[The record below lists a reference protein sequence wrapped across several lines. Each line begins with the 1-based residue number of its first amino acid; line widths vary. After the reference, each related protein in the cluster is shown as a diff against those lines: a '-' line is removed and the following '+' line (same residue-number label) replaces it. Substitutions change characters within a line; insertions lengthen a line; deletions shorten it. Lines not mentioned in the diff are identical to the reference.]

1 MKKAS
6 NWKCP
11 GKDGI
16 ANFWIKN
23 LPSLHQ
29 DLTNAYNDC
38 ICNPETCPDW
48 LTIGITYLLP
58 KTEDTKNP
66 KNYRPITCLLTTYKI
81 LTSIITERVYNHL
94 DENDLLPKEQKGCR
108 RGSYGCKD
116 QLLINKAIIEDA
128 KKKKKNLSTA
138 WIDYKKAF
146 DSVPH
151 DWILKCLEMYKLSP
165 IIVQF
170 LTSSMDQWKTTLIL
184 NHSEGTLYSRQ
195 ISINSGIFQ
204 GDSLSL
210 LSSSAW
216 LLLHYPHFST
226 TPVMVIPQVQVPS
239 IIYSIWMT

>member
-1 MKKAS
+1 M
-6 NWKCP
+6 
-11 GKDGI
+11 
-16 ANFWIKN
+16 
-23 LPSLHQ
+23 PSLHQ

-48 LTIGITYLLP
+48 LRIGITYLLP
-58 KTEDTKNP
+58 KTEDTKNS
-66 KNYRPITCLLTTYKI
+66 KNYRPITCLPTTYKM

-108 RGSYGCKD
+108 KGSYGCKD

-128 KKKKKNLSTA
+128 KKKKKNLSKA

-170 LTSSMDQWKTTLIL
+170 LTSSMDQWKTTYIL

-216 LLLHYPHFST
+216 LLLPYPHFST
-226 TPVMVIPQVQVPS
+226 TPAMVIPQVQVPS